1 MRDNTDSKRE
11 VKMSEPTCNS
21 TQPQKGWL
29 ALALLLVL
37 ALICSSA
44 SLAFATDKDKKK
56 KADAQPRKSVLDMID
71 KSKLV
76 WPQPP
81 NIARVKYL
89 DYFAGE
95 KLPDFSAQATKDKSS
110 WMDRLAGTA
119 NEKGGDPLKN
129 HFFFGEPH
137 GLAIDSKGKLY
148 VADAKVGA
156 IFVIDPET

>member
-1 MRDNTDSKRE
+1 MRDHNISKRE
-11 VKMSEPTCNS
+11 VKMSDPACNS

-29 ALALLLVL
+29 ALAILAIL
-37 ALICSSA
+37 ALICSCS

-56 KADAQPRKSVLDMID
+56 ADAQPKKSILDMID

-81 NIARVKYL
+81 NITRVKYL

-95 KLPDFSAQATKDKSS
+95 KLPDFNAQATKNKSS

-137 GLAIDSKGKLY
+137 GMAIDSKGKLY